1 MSIEEKIDRI
11 QEDVSDLKVEVGRL
25 KTGII
30 YIEKSIDPTATKDHE
45 KRLRILEAHK
55 NRGLGAVA
63 VISSII
69 AFVVTAALAILT
81 KLFSI

>member
-30 YIEKSIDPTATKDHE
+30 YIEKSIDPTAKEDHE
-45 KRLRILEAHK
+45 KRLRNLEAHK

-69 AFVVTAALAILT
+69 AFVVAAALGFLT
-81 KLFSI
+81 KFFAI